1 MNAVIIYLEDMD
13 DPTKVQVSVE
23 VIGDPDSA
31 HVLASRLVAKL
42 SSNDNVTLVRESVFT
57 QDSPSKFLN

>member
-13 DPTKVQVSVE
+13 DPTKVQVSIE
-23 VIGDPDSA
+23 TIGDPDSA
-31 HVLASRLVAKL
+31 YVLASRLVAKL
-42 SSNDNVTLVRESVFT
+42 SSNDNVSLVRESVFT